1 MGHARAG
8 KRRPL
13 IAGSCNKV
21 ETVGAL
27 KIILIF
33 IICAAW
39 IIGCGTELYGIDN
52 SEHMARPVLPMVR
65 AMGDAFTA
73 VANDESSVFYN
84 PAGYAIITESIT
96 SVFSLGIKMNI
107 DDTALRL
114 YNALISGTDVT
125 SSGNIDTYLGDT
137 TVALG
142 IMGPIFI
149 GHVGNNFG
157 FTFFNSITPLLDTRP
172 GGIIPSARFDAF
184 TDIGIVG
191 GYGCSVP
198 FLEGLYAG
206 ANLKLLLRTKTEIDG
221 TVLAILDTV
230 SDVSDIPV
238 SRAVGFGGDI
248 GLLYIP
254 RTWIAFGLTAH
265 DFFGT
270 RFSEWMSVNR
280 SEDLPSSM
288 IKPRIAFGIA
298 LFPLQT
304 ERESPL
310 FRNFFIALDYS
321 DLLDYTSVFSNIKLG
336 ASFDT
341 LRILTLRA
349 GIDGGYLS
357 GGIGFDLNVFHIYL
371 AYFTDELGSYAG
383 ANPTQSLM
391 LDFVFKW

>member
-1 MGHARAG
+1 
-8 KRRPL
+8 
-13 IAGSCNKV
+13 V
-21 ETVGAL
+21 EIVGAR
-27 KIILIF
+27 KRILIL
-33 IICAAW
+33 ALSAVW
-39 IIGCGTELYGIDN
+39 IIGYGARLYGIDD

-73 VANDESSVFYN
+73 VANDENTVFYN
-84 PAGYAIITESIT
+84 PAGYAIITKSIT
-96 SVFSLGIKMNI
+96 SVFSLGIKLNI

-125 SSGNIDTYLGDT
+125 SSGNIDTYLSDT

-142 IMGPIFI
+142 ITGPIFI
-149 GHVGNNFG
+149 GRVGNNFG
-157 FTFFNSITPLLDTRP
+157 FAFFNSINPLLDTRP
-172 GGIIPSARFDAF
+172 GGILPSARFDAF

-191 GYGCSVP
+191 GYGISVP

-206 ANLKLLLRTKTEIDG
+206 ANLKLLLRTKSEIDG
-221 TVLAILDTV
+221 TVLAVLDTV
-230 SDVSDIPV
+230 SDTSEIPV
-238 SRAVGFGGDI
+238 SRAVGFGSDI

-254 RTWIAFGLTAH
+254 HTWISFGLTAH

-270 RFSEWMSVNR
+270 RFSEWKSVNR
-280 SEDLPSSM
+280 SEDLSSSM

-298 LFPLQT
+298 FYPFHPEREPLQ
-304 ERESPL
+304 
-310 FRNFFIALDYS
+310 FRNFVVAFDYK
-321 DLLDYTSVFSNIKLG
+321 DLLDYTSVFSNIKFG

-357 GGIGFDLNVFHIYL
+357 GGIGFNLNIFHIYL
-371 AYFTDELGSYAG
+371 AYFVDELGAYAG
-383 ANPTQSLM
+383 ANPTQNLM

>member
-1 MGHARAG
+1 MGAR
-8 KRRPL
+8 KR
-13 IAGSCNKV
+13 
-21 ETVGAL
+21 
-27 KIILIF
+27 ILIL
-33 IICAAW
+33 ALSAVW
-39 IIGCGTELYGIDN
+39 IIGYGARLYGIDD

-73 VANDESSVFYN
+73 VANDESTVFYN

-96 SVFSLGIKMNI
+96 SVFSLGIKLNI

-125 SSGNIDTYLGDT
+125 SSGNIDTYLSDT

-142 IMGPIFI
+142 ITGPIFI
-149 GHVGNNFG
+149 GRVGNNFG
-157 FTFFNSITPLLDTRP
+157 FAFFNSINPLLDTRP
-172 GGIIPSARFDAF
+172 GGILPSARFDAF
-184 TDIGIVG
+184 MDIGIVG
-191 GYGCSVP
+191 GYGISVP

-206 ANLKLLLRTKTEIDG
+206 ANLKLLLRTKSEIDG
-221 TVLAILDTV
+221 TILAVLDTV
-230 SDVSDIPV
+230 SDTSEIPV
-238 SRAVGFGGDI
+238 SRAVGFGSDI

-254 RTWIAFGLTAH
+254 HTWISFGLTAH

-270 RFSEWMSVNR
+270 RFSEWKSVNR
-280 SEDLPSSM
+280 SEDLSSSM

-298 LFPLQT
+298 FYPFHP
-304 ERESPL
+304 EREPSQ
-310 FRNFFIALDYS
+310 FRNFVVAFDYK
-321 DLLDYTSVFSNIKLG
+321 DLLDYTSVFSNIKFG

-357 GGIGFDLNVFHIYL
+357 GGIGFNLTIFHIYL
-371 AYFTDELGSYAG
+371 AYFVDELGAYAG
-383 ANPTQSLM
+383 ANPTQNLM